1 MNRDFEFKQLL
12 RAYRSGIISEK
23 MFESEMAELEKGAM
37 AKSNGAEGFRA
48 FGKSYKSERDA
59 IVSFIDKVRAAESS
73 AGVAFAN
80 WEKVCT
86 TDCIRSGLRMIAER
100 ESYHGRIF
108 ERRLGDLGA
117 ECRAEAG
124 NESRKFAECVA
135 DPRMADNEKLM
146 RFAGLISS
154 PEEAIRP
161 IREFADLIKD
171 DLETKEALTLFADD
185 ELSSTKWLRYAC
197 EALNAPAPAA
207 NASAPASA

>member
-12 RAYRSGIISEK
+12 RAYRSGIISEQ

-48 FGKSYKSERDA
+48 FGKTYKSERDA
-59 IVSFIDKVRAAESS
+59 IVSFIDKVRVAESS

-108 ERRLGDLGA
+108 ERRLRDLGA

-124 NESRKFAECVA
+124 EESRKFAECVA
-135 DPRMADNEKLM
+135 DPQMADNEKLM

-161 IREFADLIKD
+161 ICEFADLIRE
-171 DLETKEALTLFADD
+171 DLETKEALKLFGDD
-185 ELSSTKWLRYAC
+185 EWSSTKWLRYAC
-197 EALNAPAPAA
+197 EALNAPAPTA